1 MPLLSLLRLAALAI
15 VMVIAV
21 VYDVK
26 ENRIPNRLTVIG
38 FLVALILGAFS
49 AGGFPG
55 SALIGA
61 VAALAISIP
70 FFALGAL
77 GGGDA
82 KLFAVAGA
90 FLGPGGLFSV
100 FLYGGLAGGVLAL
113 ASAAR
118 RGVLLAVLTNTKNLL
133 VYLVTMGRRGERVSL
148 ASEGANT
155 VPYGVAIAAGA
166 LLAWFFP
173 VSL

>member
-1 MPLLSLLRLAALAI
+1 MPIFSLLRFSALLVVMALA
-15 VMVIAV
+15 VI
-21 VYDVK
+21 YDVR
-26 ENRIPNRLTVIG
+26 ENRIPNRLTVVG
-38 FLVALILGAFS
+38 FLAALALGAF
-49 AGGFPG
+49 ADGGFPT

-61 VAALAISIP
+61 SAALAISIP
-70 FFALGAL
+70 FFAMGAL

-82 KLFAVAGA
+82 KLFAVTGA

-113 ASAAR
+113 VSAAR

-133 VYLVTMGRRGERVSL
+133 VYFMTFGHRGERISL
-148 ASEGANT
+148 DSDGANT